1 MSKNEIQLELNKLQG
16 SYNLILYSKTNELNT
31 YIILTESSSTYSL
44 FILKNDKL
52 IGLNYDISLKK
63 SLEIFINYIK

>member
-63 SLEIFINYIK
+63 SLEIFINYIR